1 MTAWFLTLSVIVDL
15 VLFWSGNDIRIF
27 FLKFIATFDLSLM
40 SFCPHIENWAAG
52 GLLVG
57 RSLGFEDVDGLL
69 DFDEVINHLVHE
81 HLNDLFRLAF
91 SEAIC

>member
-1 MTAWFLTLSVIVDL
+1 
-15 VLFWSGNDIRIF
+15 
-27 FLKFIATFDLSLM
+27 
-40 SFCPHIENWAAG
+40 
-52 GLLVG
+52 LVG